1 MFPGFPLPSSPFRL
15 SQIDLAGDR
24 TCRYLPSAFQSV
36 SVIDRSR
43 PGRASLWGRQRLLA
57 ALLGIGLLAL
67 LAVAR
72 TVEPDR
78 RGFGTHRQLGL
89 PPCTFRVLFD
99 RPCPSCG
106 MTTAWAFLVR
116 GELIAAGRANLGGTL
131 LGVLVLVAAP
141 WLLVSVAAGRWLVW
155 TPNDVAIAWTG
166 ATIVLITLIV
176 WGFRLATG

>member
-1 MFPGFPLPSSPFRL
+1 
-15 SQIDLAGDR
+15 
-24 TCRYLPSAFQSV
+24 
-36 SVIDRSR
+36 
-43 PGRASLWGRQRLLA
+43 
-57 ALLGIGLLAL
+57 
-67 LAVAR
+67 
-72 TVEPDR
+72 
-78 RGFGTHRQLGL
+78 
-89 PPCTFRVLFD
+89 
-99 RPCPSCG
+99 